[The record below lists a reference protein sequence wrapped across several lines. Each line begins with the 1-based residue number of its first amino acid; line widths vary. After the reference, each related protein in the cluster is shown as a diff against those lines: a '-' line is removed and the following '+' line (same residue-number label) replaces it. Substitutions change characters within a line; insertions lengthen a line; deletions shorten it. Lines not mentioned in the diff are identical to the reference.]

1 MTFEPARRRRSTDRK
16 PGQPIELGLI
26 YRAVI
31 VTIATG
37 LLVGLAWGV
46 LGRFLAGKL
55 SKATF
60 DGLMQATW
68 PHVVGFLVGLIP
80 IAVGTIYLADRL
92 ERRELRH
99 GVILG
104 VIDLAASLFFKAGF
118 TRDPTSVWEVVYYL
132 CIIPTAAAIGW
143 WYERQRA

>member
-1 MTFEPARRRRSTDRK
+1 MTFEPARRRRSQERRERH
-16 PGQPIELGLI
+16 PIELGLI

-31 VTIATG
+31 VTIAAG
-37 LLVGLAWGV
+37 LVVGASWGV
-46 LGRFLAGKL
+46 LGRILAGRL

-68 PHVVGFLVGLIP
+68 LHVIGFLVGLIP
-80 IAVGTIYLADRL
+80 IAVGAIYLADRL
-92 ERRELRH
+92 ERGELRH
-99 GVILG
+99 GVIIG

-132 CIIPTAAAIGW
+132 CVIPTAAAIGW
-143 WYERQRA
+143 W